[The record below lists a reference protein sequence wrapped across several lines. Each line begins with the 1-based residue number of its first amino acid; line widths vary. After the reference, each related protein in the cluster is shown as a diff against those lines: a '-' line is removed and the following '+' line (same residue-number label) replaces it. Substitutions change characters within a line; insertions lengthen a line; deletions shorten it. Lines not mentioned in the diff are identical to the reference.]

1 MSKKHE
7 IIFETDGRHSS
18 VYLYEPPMGIRQYV
32 EPIDE
37 VLDLG
42 FDTISYVVGDCAVL
56 LYDTKVGEIWGD
68 NYDLVNHE
76 VWYKAAFNVRMMIDS
91 GHDPLQVVC
100 DHAHERGFN
109 FLAHLLLNMA
119 YTPPS
124 RVTNG
129 RVATYNTL
137 HPEWIVGEEPDYPEA
152 VHDNPNR
159 MSYAVPEIR
168 ENRLA
173 IVREL
178 VTDYPTDGIEL
189 NFNTYSPLIARREVE
204 EHTETIT
211 EWVRDVRRAADA
223 AAAAQGRS
231 KRVVVRMAATVDGN
245 KKIGHD
251 IETWVGEGLVD
262 TIVAM
267 PVDGDFS
274 SETSRLRELVE
285 VAEGNGVAVLAGMDS
300 VGTDQTRLT
309 HRAATVNAYDA
320 GVQGVMYHRYYPS
333 PHRYPYNTEDTD
345 RMRLAAFPDVLAH
358 KDKTYYVGP
367 GFDRRDALSFGL
379 DGPASA
385 RAHGGRARP
394 GHHHRRVRRHRR
406 EVRGGRAVAVRAP
419 DHAPRAGAPRRG
431 AGLLERRGGAG
442 EVDTQGG
449 LGVPDAAERGRAGL
463 SPAHRPA
470 KRLASGRGNEHR
482 ARRSR
487 HEGRAA
493 RRSGQHPR
501 HRHRGGV
508 PAAPERAA

>member
-42 FDTISYVVGDCAVL
+42 VDTISYVVGDCAVL
-56 LYDTKVGEIWGD
+56 LYDTKVGEIWGH
-68 NYDLVNHE
+68 NYDLINHE
-76 VWYKAAFNVRMMIDS
+76 VWYKAAFNCLMMIES

-119 YTPPS
+119 YTPPD

-178 VTDYPTDGIEL
+178 VTDYPTDGIDL
-189 NFNTYSPLIARREVE
+189 NFNTYMPLIARREVE

-211 EWVRDVRRAADA
+211 EWMRDVRRAADA
-223 AAAAQGRS
+223 AAEAQGRS
-231 KRVVVRMAATVDGN
+231 KRVVVRMAATVEGN
-245 KKIGHD
+245 KKMGQD
-251 IETWVGEGLVD
+251 IEAWVGEGLVD

-267 PVDGDFS
+267 PVGGDFS

-285 VAEGNGVAVLAGMDS
+285 VAEGNGVPVIAGMDA

-320 GVQGVMYHRYYPS
+320 GVKGVMYHRYYPP

-345 RMRLAAFPDVLAH
+345 RMRLAAYPDLLAH
-358 KDKTYYVGP
+358 KDKTFYVGP
-367 GFDRRDALSFGL
+367 GFDRRDAISFGL
-379 DGPASA
+379 TDQLPHELTAGEQ
-385 RAHGGRARP
+385 GP
-394 GHHHRRVRRHRR
+394 GHHDRRVRRHRR
-406 EVRGGRAVAVRAP
+406 EV
-419 DHAPRAGAPRRG
+419 
-431 AGLLERRGGAG
+431 
-442 EVDTQGG
+442 
-449 LGVPDAAERGRAGL
+449 
-463 SPAHRPA
+463 
-470 KRLASGRGNEHR
+470 
-482 ARRSR
+482 
-487 HEGRAA
+487 
-493 RRSGQHPR
+493 
-501 HRHRGGV
+501 
-508 PAAPERAA
+508 